1 MPNKPYT
8 ANDAAFTAKIDA
20 WQPYSRGFIDAFG
33 RDGFKLLNDKD
44 RLFNPDNRKI
54 VSLTFENRFAPLGGL
69 AAVMRLL
76 PSYLKKAGEDVILL
90 TPLYVNIP
98 RVREAIDTGAL
109 ELVIPEQK
117 FQSSSSSSSSYK
129 GTFCCYSNVDAPV
142 AAYYIGIDGRFT
154 ATANPYAYDDPNDL
168 LDDSLAFCAAVPF
181 VMSGLGFTRD
191 ILFHAHD
198 WETAPV
204 ALTSKFA
211 VLDGVLES
219 ARTVLTLHNSFDSG
233 IGAARKRLFF
243 GVRDDVKGGG
253 VKKGVDVKGLGVSGS
268 GGVSIY
274 GDTVLQASIPLLS
287 GPLTTVSTP
296 FANELRD
303 DPLQRTVFTS
313 HLQGVFDVNPPAGI
327 ENGMFGKPYLRYTYA
342 ALSWARQ
349 GNYSKLL
356 EQKARFRARMLEV
369 VGVMQ
374 GQEGVIGGLSEVCV
388 GAGGVGG
395 VGGGT
400 GADGDVRSRLSAVS
414 SRPIFFM
421 SGRLDLMQK
430 GFDVI
435 FQAIRKFSA
444 GRAGLIFCPSSADR
458 VKHSRELAFFKGIA
472 DELPG
477 DVVVW
482 PFRISAEDYA
492 SVVLGSSFLLMPS
505 FYEPFGAATEGF
517 MHGTPVI
524 ARATG
529 GLMVQVKSACIDGDS
544 VPNNMNTP
552 NTSVGAA
559 ICRLPLPF
567 DATGILYREN
577 VADGWKEILDSPV
590 PERIKIPLYR
600 SMVDAAHGA
609 LSVAADVFEDRD
621 VYGRMMISGI
631 ESLRSFSWDCAVG
644 KYRRVYD
651 VASRRGFF
659 DD

>member
-1 MPNKPYT
+1 MHRKLYT
-8 ANDAAFTAKIDA
+8 AYDAAFTAKIDA
-20 WQPYSRGFIDAFG
+20 WQPYHRGFLSTFG
-33 RDGFKLLNDKD
+33 QEDFARLNSRD
-44 RLFNPDNRKI
+44 RLFDADNRKI
-54 VSLTFENRFAPLGGL
+54 VSLAFENRFAPLGGL
-69 AAVMRLL
+69 AAVMRFL
-76 PSYLKKAGEDVILL
+76 PGYLKKAGEDVILL

-98 RVREAIDTGAL
+98 RVMEAIDTGAL

-117 FQSSSSSSSSYK
+117 FQSSSYR
-129 GTFCCYSNVDAPV
+129 GTLRCYINADAPV
-142 AAYYIGIDGRFT
+142 TAYYIGIDGRFT
-154 ATANPYAYDDPNDL
+154 ASANPYAYDNPDDL
-168 LDDSLAFCAAVPF
+168 LDDSLAFCAAVPV
-181 VMSGLGFTRD
+181 VMNKLGFVKD

-204 ALTSKFA
+204 ALTSKLA

-233 IGAARKRLFF
+233 IGATRKKLFYGVGTSARDT
-243 GVRDDVKGGG
+243 GVKGADRGIKI
-253 VKKGVDVKGLGVSGS
+253 V
-268 GGVSIY
+268 
-274 GDTVLQASIPLLS
+274 GDTILQAAIPLLN

-303 DPLQRTVFTS
+303 DPLQRTVFTK
-313 HLQGVFDVNPPAGI
+313 HLQDVFDVNPPAGI

-369 VGVMQ
+369 VGLMQ
-374 GQEGVIGGLSEVCV
+374 GRDDVIGGLKEVC
-388 GAGGVGG
+388 
-395 VGGGT
+395 
-400 GADGDVRSRLSAVS
+400 ADGGIDNGGDDLGGSGGRLQPPAAAD
-414 SRPIFFM
+414 RPIFFM

-435 FQAIRKFSA
+435 FQAIRKLSA
-444 GRAGLIFCPSSADR
+444 GRAGLIFCPSSADKA
-458 VKHSRELAFFKGIA
+458 KHSRELAFFRGIA

-477 DVVVW
+477 DVVIW

-517 MHGTPVI
+517 MHGAPVI

-529 GLMVQVKSACIDGDS
+529 GLMVQVG
-544 VPNNMNTP
+544 
-552 NTSVGAA
+552 
-559 ICRLPLPF
+559 
-567 DATGILYREN
+567 DATGILYRED
-577 VADGWKEILDSPV
+577 AGEGWKEILDSPV
-590 PERIKIPLYR
+590 ADRIRIPLYR
-600 SMVDAAHGA
+600 SMVSAAHAA
-609 LSVAADVFEDRD
+609 LSAAADVFADRD
-621 VYGRMMISGI
+621 AYGRMIISGI
-631 ESLRSFSWDCAVG
+631 DSLKSFSWDSAVD